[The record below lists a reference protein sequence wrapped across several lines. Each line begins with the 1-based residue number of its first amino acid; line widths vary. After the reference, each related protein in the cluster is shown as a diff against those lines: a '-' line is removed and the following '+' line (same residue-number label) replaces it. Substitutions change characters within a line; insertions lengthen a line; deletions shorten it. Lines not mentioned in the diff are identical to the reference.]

1 MQKVI
6 IYAALLLCLFL
17 TKSNAQT
24 FEQRANE
31 ISRNIQK
38 ITQVQKDSLKTE
50 IENLENAL
58 KNQIIT
64 NEQFEAK
71 KLERAEY
78 RASRIEELVSS
89 EEEKLS
95 VLIKD
100 KAEGRIPESQAYSDT
115 ITIGN
120 KKKIK
125 IIFSDSD
132 KNDTLKRT
140 KREYSE
146 RRTTSQ
152 FVLAFGMNNLIDDGD
167 FSTLEDSEIRAWRS
181 RFFEWGVTLKTRILP
196 NSSLLQAKYGLTFV
210 YNNLHPEDGQYFIRD
225 GKETILVGDNPD
237 ISRSR
242 FKNVYLTMPLHLEI
256 DFSKPKIGK
265 EGNKLFRTQNSVR
278 LGLGGFVGVHLKT
291 KNYYHGETKVRY
303 KGNYNASDFAYGLST
318 YLGYGNTSLYFK
330 YDLNPLFKN
339 NAVDQNVVS
348 FGVRFDID

>member
-1 MQKVI
+1 MPKFI
-6 IYAALLLCLFL
+6 IYAVLSLCLFL

-24 FEQRANE
+24 FEQRAKT
-31 ISRNIQK
+31 ISNN
-38 ITQVQKDSLKTE
+38 
-50 IENLENAL
+50 IENITETQKNYL
-58 KNQIIT
+58 K
-64 NEQFEAK
+64 
-71 KLERAEY
+71 Y
-78 RASRIEELVSS
+78 DIEELEQQLKNGIITKEEFEEKKLQKAEERASKIEELIAV

-95 VLIKD
+95 ELVKD
-100 KAEGRIPESQAYSDT
+100 KVEGRITEKDIHIDTLFIGKNKRFQLIYSSGDNDT
-115 ITIGN
+115 IT
-120 KKKIK
+120 KPRK
-125 IIFSDSD
+125 
-132 KNDTLKRT
+132 
-140 KREYSE
+140 EYSE
-146 RRTTSQ
+146 KRTTSQ

-181 RFFEWGVTLKTRILP
+181 RFFEWGVTFKTRISP

-256 DFSKPKIGK
+256 DFSKPKTGK

-291 KNYYHGETKVRY
+291 KNYYHGNTKVRH
-303 KGNYNASDFAYGLST
+303 KGNYNASDFTYGLST